1 MYIPDDCGGNY
12 EGEDAISA
20 PSLLSILLASVTSN
34 PFNQQQQQ
42 QVNPFSQQLGGAG
55 LLQPNPLQQLLQP
68 AAQPDPGLGLL
79 SSLAAIARQ
88 LTNTLSLTA
97 FICCSSILCEQ
108 VRNQNEEMFIKNLND
123 WTF

>member
-42 QVNPFSQQLGGAG
+42 QGNPFSQQLGGAG

-79 SSLAAIARQ
+79 SSLAAIARL
-88 LTNTLSLTA
+88 LTNTFIVSLSLFAALQYCANKFVTRMKKCLLR
-97 FICCSSILCEQ
+97 I
-108 VRNQNEEMFIKNLND
+108 
-123 WTF
+123 

>member
-42 QVNPFSQQLGGAG
+42 QQQQHGNPFSQQLGGAG
-55 LLQPNPLQQLLQP
+55 LLQPSPLQQLLQP
-68 AAQPDPGLGLL
+68 AAQPDPGLSLL
-79 SSLAAIARQ
+79 SSLAAIARL
-88 LTNTLSLTA
+88 LTKTFGLTVFISSMLFNA
-97 FICCSSILCEQ
+97 F
-108 VRNQNEEMFIKNLND
+108 LNVY
-123 WTF
+123 

>member
-34 PFNQQQQQ
+34 PFNQQQQG
-42 QVNPFSQQLGGAG
+42 NPFSQQLGGAG
-55 LLQPNPLQQLLQP
+55 LLLPNPLQQLLQP

-79 SSLAAIARQ
+79 SSLAAIARL
-88 LTNTLSLTA
+88 LTKAFSLTV
-97 FICCSSILCEQ
+97 FICCSLILCEQ